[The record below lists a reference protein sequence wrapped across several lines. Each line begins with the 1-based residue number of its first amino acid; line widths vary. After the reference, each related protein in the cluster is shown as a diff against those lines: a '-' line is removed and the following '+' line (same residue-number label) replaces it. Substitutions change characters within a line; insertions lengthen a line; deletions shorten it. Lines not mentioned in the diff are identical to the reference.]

1 MSQDNIAAA
10 QRVMEEAFNQGNLDV
25 IDEVCAESYTDHDP
39 LMGDQD
45 REAAKQSI
53 ATYREAF
60 PDLHFTIDDA
70 FAAGDKVVIRWTGT
84 GTFENPLMGLEPNH
98 SAGNPIHGIG
108 IDRFED
114 GKIVE
119 SWTQWDTLTF
129 MRDIGAV
136 PAEAGAPAS

>member
-1 MSQDNIAAA
+1 MSQENIAAA
-10 QRVMEEAFNQGNLDV
+10 RRVIEEGFSQGNLDV
-25 IDEVCAESYTDHDP
+25 IDEVCAESFVDHDP
-39 LMGDQD
+39 LVGDQD
-45 REAAKQSI
+45 RAASKQSM

-60 PDLHFTIDDA
+60 PDLTFTIDDI
-70 FAAGDKVVIRWTGT
+70 FAVDDKVVMRWTGK
-84 GTFENPLMGLEPNH
+84 GTFENELMGLQPNH
-98 SAGNPIHGIG
+98 EAGSPIHGIA

-136 PAEAGAPAS
+136 PAEAGAAA